1 MRPLRELRRQRPRI
15 SSDEWLSLPYKSTQ
29 YTIYSTKMIDFL
41 STLPVWQLWL
51 LGALMLFAL
60 EIFTPGFIL
69 ACFGVGALVAVP
81 VTLLHGSW
89 LVQVIAFCAGSLLA
103 LWLLQPLMCKWFAT
117 HDAKTG
123 MDALVGRRVVLT
135 KAIAGEGE
143 GLVAVDGDVW
153 RATSPAGSAI
163 PKGTEVRI
171 TGYRS
176 IVLEVEPI
184 H

>member
-1 MRPLRELRRQRPRI
+1 
-15 SSDEWLSLPYKSTQ
+15 
-29 YTIYSTKMIDFL
+29 MIDFL

-123 MDALVGRRVVLT
+123 MDV
-135 KAIAGEGE
+135 
-143 GLVAVDGDVW
+143 
-153 RATSPAGSAI
+153 
-163 PKGTEVRI
+163 
-171 TGYRS
+171 
-176 IVLEVEPI
+176 
-184 H
+184 

>member
-1 MRPLRELRRQRPRI
+1 
-15 SSDEWLSLPYKSTQ
+15 
-29 YTIYSTKMIDFL
+29 MIDFL
-41 STLPVWQLWL
+41 STFPTWQLWL
-51 LGALMLFAL
+51 LGAVALFAL

-69 ACFGVGALVAVP
+69 ACFGVGALLAVP
-81 VTLLHGSW
+81 ASLLGGSW

-103 LWLLQPLMCKWFAT
+103 LWLLQPLMCQWFAS
-117 HDAKTG
+117 HDSKTG
-123 MDALVGRRVVLT
+123 MDALVGKHVQLT
-135 KAIAGEGE
+135 EAITEQGE

-153 RATSPAGSAI
+153 RATSASGAPIPAGT
-163 PKGTEVRI
+163 PVRI

>member
-1 MRPLRELRRQRPRI
+1 MME
-15 SSDEWLSLPYKSTQ
+15 Y
-29 YTIYSTKMIDFL
+29 L
-41 STLPVWQLWL
+41 STFPVWQLWL
-51 LGALMLFAL
+51 LGAILLFGL
-60 EIFTPGFIL
+60 EVLTPGFIL

-81 VTLLHGSW
+81 VTLLGGSW
-89 LVQVIAFCAGSLLA
+89 LVQVIAFCIGSLLA
-103 LWLLQPLMCKWFAT
+103 LWLLQPLMCQWFAT

-123 MDALVGRRVVLT
+123 MDALVGKHVQLT
-135 KAIAGEGE
+135 QTIAPQGE

-153 RATSPAGSAI
+153 RACAPSGQEIAA
-163 PKGTEVRI
+163 GTEVRI